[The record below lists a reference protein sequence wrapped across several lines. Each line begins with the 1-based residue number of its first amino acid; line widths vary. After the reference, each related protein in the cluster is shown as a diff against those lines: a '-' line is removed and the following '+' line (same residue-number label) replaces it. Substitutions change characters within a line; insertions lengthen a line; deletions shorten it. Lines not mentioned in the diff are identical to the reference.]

1 VKINIDIKNRFV
13 LTIEVGIAVDT
24 KQPVLTIEG
33 GIAVDTKQPK
43 SDFKS
48 FKNWLCLIIS
58 MFSSDKNKNKIRLYC
73 QTCFCDLSIEHGNR
87 VT

>member
-1 VKINIDIKNRFV
+1 MKINIDIKNRFV

-33 GIAVDTKQPK
+33 GIAVDAKQPVLIIERGTAVDTKQPK

-48 FKNWLCLIIS
+48 FKN
-58 MFSSDKNKNKIRLYC
+58 
-73 QTCFCDLSIEHGNR
+73 
-87 VT
+87 

>member
-1 VKINIDIKNRFV
+1 MKINIDIKNRFV

-33 GIAVDTKQPK
+33 GIAVDTKRPK

-48 FKNWLCLIIS
+48 FKNLLCLIIS
-58 MFSSDKNKNKIRLYC
+58 MLLSDKNKNKIKIYC
-73 QTCFCDLSIEHGNR
+73 QTCLFDLSMKH
-87 VT
+87 